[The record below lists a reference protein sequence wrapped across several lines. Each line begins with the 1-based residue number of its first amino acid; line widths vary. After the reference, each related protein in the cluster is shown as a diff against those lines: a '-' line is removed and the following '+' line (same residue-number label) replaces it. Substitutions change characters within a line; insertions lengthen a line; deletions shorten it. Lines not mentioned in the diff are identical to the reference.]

1 MADSI
6 KTKTVHGV
14 IWSALE
20 RFSLQGVQFLIN
32 IVMARLLLPSD
43 YGLIAMLAI
52 FLQISQAFV
61 DSGFTNALIQRKDRN
76 EVDFSTV
83 FYFNIVIAVVFYLIL
98 FVAAP
103 WIADFYHMPALVAVT
118 RVIALNLIISAL
130 SAVHKT
136 KLTIAIDFKT
146 QAKAS
151 FTAAVVSGVMGI
163 WMAYTG
169 WGVWS
174 LVVQT
179 LMNAL
184 FLTLLPYYFLRWRP
198 LLVFSVSSFR
208 RLFAFGSKL
217 LVSGL
222 IHTIYYNLYVLV
234 IGRKFSARE
243 LGFYTRAEQFA
254 IFPSS
259 NLNAVISRVTFPI
272 LSSIQDDTDR
282 LADVYR
288 KYIRLASFIIF
299 PLMMG
304 LAALAKP
311 VIVLLLTEK
320 WVGAVVLLQILCFD
334 WMFDHLSV
342 INLNLLYVKGRSD
355 LALRLEVVKKVI
367 ATVILF
373 SSVPF
378 GLVGMCWGRV
388 LYSLIATYLN
398 TYYTKSLIGLSLG
411 KQVRDIAP
419 YWLLAF
425 AMGGVVVGASSLCD
439 LLWLQLV
446 AGIAVGIVFY
456 LGSIYVLK
464 LSVYRELRALI
475 K

>member
-184 FLTLLPYYFLRWRP
+184 FLTLLLYYFLRWRP

-342 INLNLLYVKGRSD
+342 INLNLLYV
-355 LALRLEVVKKVI
+355 
-367 ATVILF
+367 
-373 SSVPF
+373 
-378 GLVGMCWGRV
+378 
-388 LYSLIATYLN
+388 
-398 TYYTKSLIGLSLG
+398 
-411 KQVRDIAP
+411 
-419 YWLLAF
+419 
-425 AMGGVVVGASSLCD
+425 
-439 LLWLQLV
+439 
-446 AGIAVGIVFY
+446 
-456 LGSIYVLK
+456 
-464 LSVYRELRALI
+464 
-475 K
+475 

>member
-169 WGVWS
+169 WGGMVPGGADINECTIPDFAA
-174 LVVQT
+174 V
-179 LMNAL
+179 L
-184 FLTLLPYYFLRWRP
+184 FFT
-198 LLVFSVSSFR
+198 
-208 RLFAFGSKL
+208 
-217 LVSGL
+217 
-222 IHTIYYNLYVLV
+222 
-234 IGRKFSARE
+234 
-243 LGFYTRAEQFA
+243 
-254 IFPSS
+254 
-259 NLNAVISRVTFPI
+259 
-272 LSSIQDDTDR
+272 
-282 LADVYR
+282 
-288 KYIRLASFIIF
+288 
-299 PLMMG
+299 
-304 LAALAKP
+304 LAA
-311 VIVLLLTEK
+311 
-320 WVGAVVLLQILCFD
+320 F
-334 WMFDHLSV
+334 
-342 INLNLLYVKGRSD
+342 
-355 LALRLEVVKKVI
+355 
-367 ATVILF
+367 
-373 SSVPF
+373 
-378 GLVGMCWGRV
+378 
-388 LYSLIATYLN
+388 
-398 TYYTKSLIGLSLG
+398 
-411 KQVRDIAP
+411 
-419 YWLLAF
+419 
-425 AMGGVVVGASSLCD
+425 
-439 LLWLQLV
+439 
-446 AGIAVGIVFY
+446 VGIFCQFF
-456 LGSIYVLK
+456 
-464 LSVYRELRALI
+464 
-475 K
+475 

>member
-1 MADSI
+1 
-6 KTKTVHGV
+6 
-14 IWSALE
+14 
-20 RFSLQGVQFLIN
+20 
-32 IVMARLLLPSD
+32 
-43 YGLIAMLAI
+43 ML
-52 FLQISQAFV
+52 
-61 DSGFTNALIQRKDRN
+61 
-76 EVDFSTV
+76 
-83 FYFNIVIAVVFYLIL
+83 
-98 FVAAP
+98 
-103 WIADFYHMPALVAVT
+103 
-118 RVIALNLIISAL
+118 
-130 SAVHKT
+130 
-136 KLTIAIDFKT
+136 
-146 QAKAS
+146 
-151 FTAAVVSGVMGI
+151 
-163 WMAYTG
+163 
-169 WGVWS
+169 
-174 LVVQT
+174 
-179 LMNAL
+179 
-184 FLTLLPYYFLRWRP
+184 
-198 LLVFSVSSFR
+198 FR
-208 RLFAFGSKL
+208 S
-217 LVSGL
+217 
-222 IHTIYYNLYVLV
+222 
-234 IGRKFSARE
+234 
-243 LGFYTRAEQFA
+243 
-254 IFPSS
+254 
-259 NLNAVISRVTFPI
+259 
-272 LSSIQDDTDR
+272 
-282 LADVYR
+282 
-288 KYIRLASFIIF
+288 
-299 PLMMG
+299 
-304 LAALAKP
+304 
-311 VIVLLLTEK
+311 
-320 WVGAVVLLQILCFD
+320 AVVLLQILCFD

>member
-103 WIADFYHMPALVAVT
+103 WIADFYHMPALVAMA

-184 FLTLLPYYFLRWRP
+184 FLTLLLYYFLRSPP
-198 LLVFSVSSFR
+198 LMEYNVSS
-208 RLFAFGSKL
+208 
-217 LVSGL
+217 
-222 IHTIYYNLYVLV
+222 
-234 IGRKFSARE
+234 
-243 LGFYTRAEQFA
+243 
-254 IFPSS
+254 
-259 NLNAVISRVTFPI
+259 ISR
-272 LSSIQDDTDR
+272 
-282 LADVYR
+282 
-288 KYIRLASFIIF
+288 
-299 PLMMG
+299 
-304 LAALAKP
+304 
-311 VIVLLLTEK
+311 
-320 WVGAVVLLQILCFD
+320 
-334 WMFDHLSV
+334 
-342 INLNLLYVKGRSD
+342 
-355 LALRLEVVKKVI
+355 
-367 ATVILF
+367 
-373 SSVPF
+373 
-378 GLVGMCWGRV
+378 
-388 LYSLIATYLN
+388 
-398 TYYTKSLIGLSLG
+398 
-411 KQVRDIAP
+411 
-419 YWLLAF
+419 
-425 AMGGVVVGASSLCD
+425 
-439 LLWLQLV
+439 
-446 AGIAVGIVFY
+446 
-456 LGSIYVLK
+456 
-464 LSVYRELRALI
+464 
-475 K
+475 